1 MQFRESVF
9 FTTVRRRVKKFNRYS
24 SLPADSSG
32 SAAIEFAAVMP
43 VFLVLTAGII
53 AFGIYLGT
61 VHSVQQLAADV
72 ARATVPGLSTKER
85 QSLAQRFVDTRS
97 QSYPLLRPDKLHL
110 ITSETG
116 NQFNVTMQY
125 DASDLPIWVFK
136 GLVPMPS
143 PSIKRSSAVV
153 HGGN

>member
-1 MQFRESVF
+1 MKFRESVSIPTF
-9 FTTVRRRVKKFNRYS
+9 RRRPKKFNRYS
-24 SLPADSSG
+24 ALPADSSG

-61 VHSVQQLAADV
+61 VHSVQQLTADV
-72 ARATVPGLSTKER
+72 ARATVAGLSTKER
-85 QSLAQRFVDTRS
+85 QSLAQSFVEERS
-97 QSYPLLRPDKLHL
+97 QSYPLLRPDKLRMS
-110 ITSETG
+110 TSESG

-125 DASDLPIWVFK
+125 DASDLPIWVLK

-143 PSIKRSSAVV
+143 PSIKRTAAVV